1 MKNEYM
7 GTGLVSDMTFAG
19 VLTSGTVDAL
29 TGAVTKDYNH
39 GRGSVKVGGNY
50 MLNDESPVIVDA
62 IMIPR
67 AAYDEQASVSFV
79 IDGQKHTYAF
89 PVQHEWK
96 AGMKYTYT
104 LKMTGNYNAP
114 VNKEQ
119 VDIDVEYWGQY
130 GKTDDMY
137 SIRIRKITSLPSGPI
152 IRSTDMT
159 ATRMKA
165 RYSGH
170 SITLGAAL
178 RKVNC
183 VSCS

>member
-1 MKNEYM
+1 
-7 GTGLVSDMTFAG
+7 
-19 VLTSGTVDAL
+19 
-29 TGAVTKDYNH
+29 
-39 GRGSVKVGGNY
+39 
-50 MLNDESPVIVDA
+50 MLNDENPVIVDA

-119 VDIDVEYWGQY
+119 VDIDVEIG
-130 GKTDDMY
+130 DSMARPMILY
-137 SIRIRKITSLPSGPI
+137 SIRIR
-152 IRSTDMT
+152 R
-159 ATRMKA
+159 
-165 RYSGH
+165 
-170 SITLGAAL
+170 L
-178 RKVNC
+178 RIYHLAKLYC
-183 VSCS
+183 IWL

>member
-1 MKNEYM
+1 
-7 GTGLVSDMTFAG
+7 
-19 VLTSGTVDAL
+19 
-29 TGAVTKDYNH
+29 
-39 GRGSVKVGGNY
+39 
-50 MLNDESPVIVDA
+50 MLNDENPVIVDA

-130 GKTDDMY
+130 GKTDDIVLNPNPEDY
-137 SIRIRKITSLPSGPI
+137 EFTIWPNYTAYGYDCYQNEGKVFGTFYYPWCGTSEGELRFVFMKQGTNEIVENSS
-152 IRSTDMT
+152 RST
-159 ATRMKA
+159 
-165 RYSGH
+165 
-170 SITLGAAL
+170 
-178 RKVNC
+178 
-183 VSCS
+183 

>member
-1 MKNEYM
+1 
-7 GTGLVSDMTFAG
+7 
-19 VLTSGTVDAL
+19 
-29 TGAVTKDYNH
+29 
-39 GRGSVKVGGNY
+39 

-119 VDIDVEYWGQY
+119 VDIGDS
-130 GKTDDMY
+130 MARPMILY